1 MPVLDVTNPTLL
13 DLAKRLDPDDKIA
26 VIAEVLSQQNEI
38 LDDIVFVNG
47 NQTSGHRVTIRTGLP
62 TPTWRQLNQ
71 HVQPSKST
79 TAQVTFNCGMLEQ
92 WSEIDSSLVELAAN
106 PMQFRFTEDLAAIE
120 GINQELSTTLF
131 YGNEGTDPAAFTG
144 LANYYNDLTGPESAD
159 NIIDAGGTGT
169 DNQSIFLIG
178 WGENTIHGIVPKE
191 SKAGLDIKDLGEQTS
206 QTTNGNMLVMR
217 TVMQLQAGLAVKDWR
232 YGVRIANIDKSLLLA
247 DASGT
252 SANLPDLM
260 FSAIERLPNLNGIKP
275 VFYMSRYV
283 REILRKQ
290 LASATSG
297 STLTFEDV
305 GGRRTAM
312 FQEIPVR
319 RVDALSADEARI
331 V

>member
-1 MPVLDVTNPTLL
+1 MAVLDITNPTLL

-79 TAQVTFNCGMLEQ
+79 TAQVTFNTGMLEQ
-92 WSEIDSSLVELAAN
+92 WSEIDSALVKLAAN

-144 LANYYNDLTGPESAD
+144 LANYYNDTTAESGD
-159 NIIDAGGTGT
+159 NIILGGGAGA
-169 DNQSIFLIG
+169 DNASIFLIG

-206 QTTNGNMLVMR
+206 QTTGGNMLVMR

-252 SANLPDLM
+252 SADLPDLM
-260 FSAIERLPNLNGIKP
+260 FSAIELLPNLNSVKP
-275 VFYMSRYV
+275 VFYMSRQ
-283 REILRKQ
+283 ILTMLRKQ
-290 LASATSG
+290 LAKAVSG

-312 FQEIPVR
+312 FQDIPVR
-319 RVDALSADEARI
+319 RVDSLSADEAL
-331 V
+331 VA